1 MDSLNRPSKNVQK
14 RRKHLTT
21 SSDEKPGEK
30 FSRSNMSQ
38 RLPLPAPRPISPS
51 IARLMHT
58 LEGMEKEAVD
68 LNPTPTPQVYPP
80 PTLPSLP
87 AVRKQVHVQ
96 LLKPLSTP
104 SSLPTVRKQVH
115 VQLLKPLSTPPS
127 LSAMPTQVH
136 VQLLKPLSTP
146 PSLSAMPTQTQALLQ
161 AVLQHLDTMKNDMKE
176 RFNEMNRRFDETNQ
190 RIDDTN
196 QRIDE
201 TNQRI
206 DETNRLLE
214 YTKNQEAERRAEQKA
229 ISDLLHATAERQDL
243 IMENLDAQRRVM
255 QSEQQAMPPHFL
267 PFQTAEEVL
276 AFETSPEPEYEGAA
290 SIPQKRWSMHR
301 SRRQ

>member
-1 MDSLNRPSKNVQK
+1 MLPQTTQQLNRPSKNVQK

-87 AVRKQVHVQ
+87 A
-96 LLKPLSTP
+96 
-104 SSLPTVRKQVH
+104 VRKQVH

>member
-1 MDSLNRPSKNVQK
+1 MLPQTTQQLNRPSKNVQK

-104 SSLPTVRKQVH
+104 SSLPTVRK
-115 VQLLKPLSTPPS
+115 
-127 LSAMPTQVH
+127 QVH